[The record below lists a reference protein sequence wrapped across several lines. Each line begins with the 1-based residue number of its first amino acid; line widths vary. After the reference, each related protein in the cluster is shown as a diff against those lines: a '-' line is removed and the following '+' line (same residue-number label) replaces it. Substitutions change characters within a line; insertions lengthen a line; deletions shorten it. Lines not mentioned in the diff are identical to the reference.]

1 MMVMMMMMTT
11 MMVMMVKTMMM
22 MMMIVRIYDRS
33 ALKCIVEIND
43 GKKLVT
49 AD

>member
-1 MMVMMMMMTT
+1 MVV
-11 MMVMMVKTMMM
+11 MV
-22 MMMIVRIYDRS
+22 MIVRIHDRF

-43 GKKLVT
+43 VKKLVT